1 MFDGILS
8 ESMLYKAQKKDL
20 VKIELINL
28 RDFGIGKRKT
38 VDDTPY
44 GGGPGM
50 IIRADIVDR
59 ALRDLKCKVQN
70 TKCKI
75 ILLTPRGKIYNQKI
89 ARRLAKL
96 DEIVLICGHYEGVDE
111 RIKDLV
117 DEEISIGEYVLTGGE
132 PAAAVIVDSVTR
144 LIPGVLGDENSAKD
158 ESYSKG
164 KNLEYP
170 QYTRPAEFRGKK
182 VPKILLSGN
191 HQKIADWRK
200 GKSK

>member
-1 MFDGILS
+1 MDAKIK
-8 ESMLYKAQKKDL
+8 MQKS
-20 VKIELINL
+20 
-28 RDFGIGKRKT
+28 
-38 VDDTPY
+38 
-44 GGGPGM
+44 
-50 IIRADIVDR
+50 
-59 ALRDLKCKVQN
+59 
-70 TKCKI
+70 KCKI

-89 ARRLAKL
+89 ARRLSKL

-111 RIKDLV
+111 RVKDLV

-132 PAAAVIVDSVTR
+132 PAATVIVDSVAR

-170 QYTRPAEFRGKK
+170 QYTRPFEFKAKK

-191 HQKIADWRK
+191 HQKIAEWRK
-200 GKSK
+200 NKTGKPRAVDR